1 MFVYILQFY
10 IAQSCTRFHCNRFP
24 ETRRAGFVFVI
35 VNLFPLSKFSGSPQN
50 AVSSDFPDRV
60 RPVFG
65 PRILCQMFVHFLKQ
79 SKAGYFFTQ
88 HLVHGKFLTDQVFA
102 EN

>member
-60 RPVFG
+60 RPVFN
-65 PRILCQMFVHFLKQ
+65 PRIKC
-79 SKAGYFFTQ
+79 
-88 HLVHGKFLTDQVFA
+88 
-102 EN
+102 